1 MNTLSKAEKTRI
13 LTEWCREQ
21 GIKSADLGCSTAMTE
36 DGRLRPYQ
44 NAHPAIDDVIILL
57 RLKKEFWSVY
67 RRDQKTLYSNLWNY
81 AYVKKMPFKANHLRQ
96 VESLYNTGI
105 WRIQDRQKQK
115 LKAQRIMAQRRQLL
129 THQE

>member
-21 GIKSADLGCSTAMTE
+21 GIKSADLGCSTVMTE

-81 AYVKKMPFKANHLRQ
+81 AYVKQMPFKANHLRQ